1 MIDRTILIASCFVG
15 AAVSGPALA
24 RDAAVAAQTVAIPG
38 DRAAPPVAAP
48 TEVIGIAVMDGRD
61 VVWSGSL
68 RIGGQYGNAN
78 FSQSKSEY
86 GPPCE
91 AGSVS
96 DGGNSMR
103 SESLSFS
110 IGRHNWQQAPDRFN
124 IHINWTKPVAPC
136 LGEGSDSF
144 GFNRVVLVPRG
155 QSVTIE
161 GSGAM
166 SVRLTRAR

>member
-1 MIDRTILIASCFVG
+1 MTDRAILIASCILG
-15 AAVSGPALA
+15 AALSGPALA
-24 RDAAVAAQTVAIPG
+24 RDASVAARTVAIPG
-38 DRAAPPVAAP
+38 DRPGLPAAPPSEA
-48 TEVIGIAVMDGRD
+48 IGITVMDGRD

-68 RIGGQYGNAN
+68 RIGGHYGSAN

-91 AGSVS
+91 AGVAA
-96 DGGNSMR
+96 DGGNSSR
-103 SESLSFS
+103 SESLSFG
-110 IGRHNWQQAPDRFN
+110 IGRQNWQQAPDRFN
-124 IHINWTKPVAPC
+124 VHINSTKPVPPC

-161 GSGAM
+161 GSGSI